1 MKKLVLVAAGKD
13 QAGIVSA
20 LTEVLFE
27 LACNLEDT
35 SMILLEDHFTV
46 MMMFSPP
53 NDQSVEAINTAL
65 QAKTHSYGLAL
76 SLFEIDVTE
85 ERKKRSGQAWMIGVT
100 SPDQTGIIY
109 HVSKALAQ
117 KNVNIY
123 QLASRRLPNAD
134 GATLYLVSLEVDVP
148 ESTSEAEFESLL
160 SGLAQEYGFDIQSHP
175 LETFLL

>member
-20 LTEVLFE
+20 ITEVLFE

-53 NDQSVEAINTAL
+53 HNQSVEAIRNAL
-65 QAKTHSYGLAL
+65 QVKTNSFGLAL
-76 SLFEIDVTE
+76 NLFEIDVTE
-85 ERKKRSGQAWMIGVT
+85 ERKKRAGQAWMIGVT

-109 HVSKALAQ
+109 HVSKTLAQ

-123 QLASRRLPNAD
+123 QLASRRLPNAN
-134 GATLYLVSLEVDVP
+134 GATLYLVSMEVDVP
-148 ESTSEAEFESLL
+148 ESVSEQEFEALL
-160 SGLAQEYGFDIQSHP
+160 TGLAKTYGFDIQSHP